1 MCPQGM
7 CALRVCVSCV
17 CAMRWWWW
25 GEGRFCF
32 GCWFMG
38 LCLFEGALLHLFSCC
53 RVGGWRSCACV
64 SLRGIHPF
72 IPACAVGSGWLAHA
86 REGEGGGDA
95 PCIPVR
101 GHLITQ
107 RYAIAHTCTGCTAP
121 ALLFAVHIAPLSL
134 AAHMLSQQH
143 SDIPNA
149 RSLAQSAMHAWQA
162 ALSRLQ
168 TACRALSTVTPPPP
182 PCTSSTPRMWG
193 ALTHVHHI
201 SCMHL

>member
-1 MCPQGM
+1 MYVCRDFILSLPHCSYACGVRGGLHTRGRGRGGGM
-7 CALRVCVSCV
+7 RLASPCVATSSRNDTRSPTP
-17 CAMRWWWW
+17 AQA
-25 GEGRFCF
+25 
-32 GCWFMG
+32 
-38 LCLFEGALLHLFSCC
+38 ALLSN
-53 RVGGWRSCACV
+53 
-64 SLRGIHPF
+64 
-72 IPACAVGSGWLAHA
+72 
-86 REGEGGGDA
+86 
-95 PCIPVR
+95 
-101 GHLITQ
+101 
-107 RYAIAHTCTGCTAP
+107 AP